1 MNELILSKDLEMTS
15 LEVVDLINKF
25 RAEEGKQTELKH
37 FNFMQKIRKEIQSLE
52 SAGYKVNRLNF
63 QLVKYK
69 DNTGEYRDCYKLSRD
84 AILQMA
90 ASESAIV
97 RAKLIEYINAL
108 ENRILNQQHLLE
120 IQIQRE
126 QIIAKDLQIQ
136 RLEKLVGLRTKDKF
150 SYGKI
155 IKDHLGIKKANTDY
169 LIVKEM
175 FFYELGVE
183 KWEDIPYNRA
193 NLKLLH
199 EILEDYKP
207 SIQISF
213 I

>member
-37 FNFMQKIRKEIQSLE
+37 FNFMQKIRKEIKSLE

-69 DNTGEYRDCYKLSRD
+69 DNKGEYRDCYKLSRD
-84 AILQMA
+84 AIFQMA

-175 FFYELGVE
+175 FFYELSVE
-183 KWEDIPYNRA
+183 KWEDIPYNRE

>member
-25 RAEEGKQTELKH
+25 RAEEGNKIELSH
-37 FNFMQKIRKEIQSLE
+37 YNFMKKIRKEIQSLE
-52 SAGYKVNRLNF
+52 SAGYKVNEVNF
-63 QLVKYK
+63 YLVNYK
-69 DNTGEYRDCYKLSRD
+69 DKKGEYRDCYKLSRD
-84 AILQMA
+84 GVLQMA

-97 RAKLIEYINAL
+97 RAKLIEYINTL

>member
-1 MNELILSKDLEMTS
+1 MNELVFEKDLQMTS

-37 FNFMQKIRKEIQSLE
+37 FNFMQKIRKEIKSLE
-52 SAGYKVNRLNF
+52 SAGYKINQLNF

-69 DNTGEYRDCYKLSRD
+69 DNKGEYRDCYKLSRD
-84 AILQMA
+84 GVLQMA

-108 ENRILNQQHLLE
+108 ENRTLNQQHLLE

>member
-69 DNTGEYRDCYKLSRD
+69 DNKGEYRDCYKLSRD

>member
-25 RAEEGKQTELKH
+25 RAEEGNKFKDHKRLLLD
-37 FNFMQKIRKEIQSLE
+37 IREMLPKLE
-52 SAGYKVNRLNF
+52 ENKLIGEYDFVLTS
-63 QLVKYK
+63 YK
-69 DNTGEYRDCYKLSRD
+69 DIQGKNRPMYRLSRD
-84 AILQMA
+84 AILLILNK
-90 ASESAIV
+90 ESLIV
-97 RAKLIEYINAL
+97 RAKTIQYINAL

-183 KWEDIPYNRA
+183 KWEDIPYNRE

-207 SIQISF
+207 SMQISF